1 MHRFI
6 FLLLAVS
13 CLATAP
19 RYAAAQEGASATKIT
34 ARTQFVL
41 KNGEVVQRDGN
52 QLTPLTQNVRLA
64 NGVKINYRNGI
75 VEMPADKVYPQGK
88 RITLQEGDFV
98 RPDGGIVFATPASAT
113 AARGDAAK
121 AANATYEKYVQKG
134 ANYPGLVSQ
143 MAAPAP
149 QLTLLQKKVDLLNQ
163 KVTLLSQ
170 GRTDLPDTKAID
182 DELTQ
187 LDTQLAA
194 PVPAP
199 TPVPASAPAPNP
211 VPASTPAPK

>member
-6 FLLLAVS
+6 FVLLVAS
-13 CLATAP
+13 GLATAP
-19 RYAAAQEGASATKIT
+19 RHAAAQEGDRSTKIT
-34 ARTQFVL
+34 ARSQFVL

-52 QLTPLTQNVRLA
+52 RLTPLTENVRLA
-64 NGVKINYRNGI
+64 NGVKINYKNGI

-98 RPDGGIVFATPASAT
+98 RPDGGIVFATPASAA

-134 ANYPGLVSQ
+134 ANYPGLVAQ
-143 MAAPAP
+143 MGAPAPNP
-149 QLTLLQKKVDLLNQ
+149 QLTLLNKKVDLLAQ

-182 DELTQ
+182 DELAQ
-187 LDTQLAA
+187 LDTQLTA
-194 PVPAP
+194 PAP
-199 TPVPASAPAPNP
+199 TPAPAP
-211 VPASTPAPK
+211 VPTPATAPAPK